1 MASETLDDAYEEI
14 VAGRS
19 EVVAAAGDFVS
30 LSAPAVVVGAV
41 AAAESEDDEDAY
53 QEELVPI
60 TEDGDG
66 DEGGDEGGGDAAP
79 DAPPSPEP
87 PRRQSTRGGPLSLSS
102 RRRSAAMEARRR
114 SSNLLLPSQRR
125 SSQGAGG
132 RSSLVLGPGDA
143 LRRAS
148 GDGAG
153 GGRSSI
159 VGGVRRASGD
169 SMRRSSAGGGRS
181 SLVGSHG
188 GGGGGLLGRRTSKP
202 LRRAA
207 GFSQID
213 RRGSGGLGLRR
224 GSDAAARGAQRRG
237 SGVGRSLGEAVD
249 GIESVAAKPLRQSFH
264 GGATPLPGWANRR
277 MSVTAAEKAESG
289 EAPATRAAL
298 VAKVADE
305 LSKLEAQVEKNA
317 LRGRM
322 SRQQSQAFISQLD
335 SAKKAMES
343 KVKASTRRR
352 PDDSESDANESDSD
366 GGDAGDAAPTIEAA
380 VAVEAREA
388 SAPEP
393 AAVAEETK
401 SGESNERKGRGSWR
415 GSGRGLQSFVALTKD
430 GVRGSLKDLS
440 KLLGG
445 AGERDGAVQIQTAL
459 VKLMEELKVGLGD
472 EGDPT
477 GALEETSK
485 AMRAL
490 LQSAATESLEAM
502 PPRRWWILDADGL
515 VRKTLDV
522 AVFAAVVAVAIWVPY
537 SAAFLRTSDGG
548 DRAFDA
554 LVTALFLAD
563 TAANC
568 ATAVAVDESGDA
580 RETRPG
586 AIARRYFLRSTGV
599 VDALSSVPWHYFAC
613 GAQRSGDRRWATC
626 GRPLRLLRL
635 FRVHQISKLRHFCE
649 YLEMVFQWHTAWT
662 TLMSFT
668 LRMCLFSHFVGCA
681 WYAIG
686 TVALA
691 HPDARW
697 NAYRDDDAAGPG
709 DRAAVATWVDAYVD
723 PRDDNAGRYIAAMY
737 WSLSTLTTVGYGDVN
752 SGSTV
757 ERLFAIL
764 IMIVGVSYYTYIIS
778 SLSSIISTFDSQAA
792 QVNEKLVAVRGFVR
806 ENKLPGPLA
815 DKVTTFFQAYYAA
828 SNWRMN
834 LYDASELLA
843 NLPVALRC
851 EIIMYI
857 ERDTISR
864 IRFLDNKT
872 TPFIADIVMMLQ
884 PAYYRPGDF
893 VVKEHSPA
901 NEMFFLTRGKAT
913 VLQKGK
919 SVFVLESGSYF
930 GEIGCIIDAVRNASI
945 QAMNDSEVQ
954 VLQKENLLELLSNYP
969 QVADELQEKAKAHLT
984 VKKRKFAVASPSVTA
999 RDLQALGQSLATS
1012 DAERTTN
1019 ARAERKVDEE
1029 MKRIERGFSA
1039 ISSRHAGAAAPDT
1052 GRASVQE
1059 GEAAVSAEL
1068 RSFKDSLS
1076 EVISAT
1082 VQQELRR
1089 GSARHSLRNSIM
1101 RDELDDSDSDL
1112 DSPAARVADAPAA
1125 PS

>member
-30 LSAPAVVVGAV
+30 LSAPAVVVGAA

-66 DEGGDEGGGDAAP
+66 DEGGGDTAP

-87 PRRQSTRGGPLSLSS
+87 PRRHGGAARARAGGARSCSAPAT
-102 RRRSAAMEARRR
+102 RSAARRR
-114 SSNLLLPSQRR
+114 R
-125 SSQGAGG
+125 
-132 RSSLVLGPGDA
+132 
-143 LRRAS
+143 
-148 GDGAG
+148 G

-202 LRRAA
+202 LRAA

-249 GIESVAAKPLRQSFH
+249 GIESVAAKPLRRSFH

-366 GGDAGDAAPTIEAA
+366 DGAAGDAAPTIEAA

-401 SGESNERKGRGSWR
+401 SGES
-415 GSGRGLQSFVALTKD
+415 FVALTKD
-430 GVRGSLKDLS
+430 NVRGSLKDLS

-485 AMRAL
+485 AMKAL

-522 AVFAAVVAVAIWVPY
+522 AVFGAAVAVAIWVPY

-568 ATAVAVDESGDA
+568 ATAVVVDESGDA
-580 RETRPG
+580 RETRPA

-599 VDALSSVPWHYFAC
+599 VDVLSSVPWHYVAC
-613 GAQRSGDRRWATC
+613 GAHLSGDRRWVTC

-697 NAYRDDDAAGPG
+697 NAYRDDDGAGPG
-709 DRAAVATWVDAYVD
+709 DRAAVATWVDVY
-723 PRDDNAGRYIAAMY
+723 
-737 WSLSTLTTVGYGDVN
+737 
-752 SGSTV
+752 
-757 ERLFAIL
+757 RLFAIL

-919 SVFVLESGSYF
+919 SVFV
-930 GEIGCIIDAVRNASI
+930 
-945 QAMNDSEVQ
+945 
-954 VLQKENLLELLSNYP
+954 
-969 QVADELQEKAKAHLT
+969 ADELQEKAKAHLT

-1039 ISSRHAGAAAPDT
+1039 ISSRHAGAAAPDA

>member
-30 LSAPAVVVGAV
+30 LSAPAVVVGAA

-66 DEGGDEGGGDAAP
+66 DEGGGDTAP

-87 PRRQSTRGGPLSLSS
+87 PRRHGGAARARAGGARSCSAPAT
-102 RRRSAAMEARRR
+102 RSAA
-114 SSNLLLPSQRR
+114 S
-125 SSQGAGG
+125 GG
-132 RSSLVLGPGDA
+132 
-143 LRRAS
+143 
-148 GDGAG
+148 GAG

-249 GIESVAAKPLRQSFH
+249 GIESVAAKP
-264 GGATPLPGWANRR
+264 PP
-277 MSVTAAEKAESG
+277 V
-289 EAPATRAAL
+289 
-298 VAKVADE
+298 VADE

-366 GGDAGDAAPTIEAA
+366 DGAAGDAAPTIEAA
-380 VAVEAREA
+380 AAVERARPRRR
-388 SAPEP
+388 SPRP
-393 AAVAEETK
+393 
-401 SGESNERKGRGSWR
+401 
-415 GSGRGLQSFVALTKD
+415 SFVALTKD
-430 GVRGSLKDLS
+430 NVRGSLKDLS

-485 AMRAL
+485 AMKAL

-522 AVFAAVVAVAIWVPY
+522 AVFGAAVAVAIWVPY

-568 ATAVAVDESGDA
+568 ATAVVVDESGDA
-580 RETRPG
+580 RETRPA

-599 VDALSSVPWHYFAC
+599 VDVLSSVPWHYVAC
-613 GAQRSGDRRWATC
+613 GAQRSGDRRWVTC

-649 YLEMVFQWHTAWT
+649 YLEMP
-662 TLMSFT
+662 
-668 LRMCLFSHFVGCA
+668 LRGLRLVRHRHGR
-681 WYAIG
+681 
-686 TVALA
+686 ALA

-697 NAYRDDDAAGPG
+697 NAYRDDDGAGPG
-709 DRAAVATWVDAYVD
+709 DRAAVATWVDVYVD
-723 PRDDNAGRYIAAMY
+723 PRDDNTGRYIAAMY

-843 NLPVALRC
+843 NLP
-851 EIIMYI
+851 
-857 ERDTISR
+857 
-864 IRFLDNKT
+864 
-872 TPFIADIVMMLQ
+872 

-1019 ARAERKVDEE
+1019 ARAERKVDEG

-1039 ISSRHAGAAAPDT
+1039 ISSRHAGAAAPDA

-1076 EVISAT
+1076 GVISAT

>member
-1 MASETLDDAYEEI
+1 
-14 VAGRS
+14 
-19 EVVAAAGDFVS
+19 
-30 LSAPAVVVGAV
+30 
-41 AAAESEDDEDAY
+41 
-53 QEELVPI
+53 
-60 TEDGDG
+60 
-66 DEGGDEGGGDAAP
+66 
-79 DAPPSPEP
+79 
-87 PRRQSTRGGPLSLSS
+87 
-102 RRRSAAMEARRR
+102 
-114 SSNLLLPSQRR
+114 
-125 SSQGAGG
+125 
-132 RSSLVLGPGDA
+132 
-143 LRRAS
+143 
-148 GDGAG
+148 
-153 GGRSSI
+153 
-159 VGGVRRASGD
+159 
-169 SMRRSSAGGGRS
+169 
-181 SLVGSHG
+181 
-188 GGGGGLLGRRTSKP
+188 
-202 LRRAA
+202 
-207 GFSQID
+207 
-213 RRGSGGLGLRR
+213 
-224 GSDAAARGAQRRG
+224 
-237 SGVGRSLGEAVD
+237 
-249 GIESVAAKPLRQSFH
+249 
-264 GGATPLPGWANRR
+264 

-352 PDDSESDANESDSD
+352 PDDSES
-366 GGDAGDAAPTIEAA
+366 
-380 VAVEAREA
+380 
-388 SAPEP
+388 
-393 AAVAEETK
+393 
-401 SGESNERKGRGSWR
+401 
-415 GSGRGLQSFVALTKD
+415 FVALTKD
-430 GVRGSLKDLS
+430 NVRGSLKDLS

-485 AMRAL
+485 AMKAL

-522 AVFAAVVAVAIWVPY
+522 AVFGAAVAVAIWVPY

-568 ATAVAVDESGDA
+568 ATAVVVDESGDA
-580 RETRPG
+580 RETRPA

-599 VDALSSVPWHYFAC
+599 VDVLSSVPWHYVAC
-613 GAQRSGDRRWATC
+613 GAQRSGDRRWVTC

-697 NAYRDDDAAGPG
+697 NAYRDDDGAGPG
-709 DRAAVATWVDAYVD
+709 DRAAVATWVDVYVD
-723 PRDDNAGRYIAAMY
+723 PRDDNTGRYIAAMY

-1039 ISSRHAGAAAPDT
+1039 ISSRHAGAAAPDA